1 MPLLAG
7 QRVVVLDFETTGW
20 EPERAAIVEIGRVT
34 LDGGAITDEWSSLVR
49 PGRPMPPDA
58 ARVHGITDAMVA
70 DAPPPG
76 ALAPAVRDACAGA
89 TIALH
94 NASFDLPFLIGLMR
108 AAAAPPL
115 LNPVVDTLGLARG
128 LFGSG
133 GNALGPLAERFGIA
147 HDGPH
152 RALPDARATAE
163 LLRALAERWE
173 RERGIRSLDELAGA
187 SQDALRVSVRRGLPV
202 SAPAP
207 LAG

>member
-1 MPLLAG
+1 
-7 QRVVVLDFETTGW
+7 
-20 EPERAAIVEIGRVT
+20 
-34 LDGGAITDEWSSLVR
+34 
-49 PGRPMPPDA
+49 
-58 ARVHGITDAMVA
+58 MVA
-70 DAPPPG
+70 DAHRS
-76 ALAPAVRDACAGA
+76 ALPRPWARDARARA
-89 TIALH
+89 HDRAAH
-94 NASFDLPFLIGLMR
+94 ASFDLPFLVGLMR
-108 AAAAPPL
+108 AASMPPL
-115 LNPVVDTLGLARG
+115 SNPVVDTLGLARG